1 MVDPARQHAD
11 RVWAARYGVETG
23 AALRFG
29 SLSRR
34 MWQAGAPETLV
45 ELAARASRDETR
57 HASRC
62 EDVLRSRQAPVPAA
76 ETRLLEYAPLELTPE
91 QRLTYEVV
99 AQSCVSET
107 ESMAT
112 LVTLLDAATTEFLKG
127 VLHELARDEV
137 AHARLGWGYLAWAK
151 QRMDLAFLVPMLPRM
166 VAGSAGPDLFRPAAA
181 GTDDPA
187 LFHAGVVPHSE
198 RQRVYLETLE
208 AVVIPGITEHGIDAA
223 PLRDWVDAR
232 RAALTTSTAPAGA

>member
-34 MWQAGAPETLV
+34 MWQAGAPEALV

-62 EDVLRSRQAPVPAA
+62 EDVLRARRAAVPVP
-76 ETRLLEYAPLELTPE
+76 ETRLLEYAPLELTDE

-112 LVTLLDAATTEFLKG
+112 LVTLLDAASDEMLKD

-137 AHARLGWGYLAWAK
+137 AHARLGWGYLTWAK
-151 QRMDLAFLVPMLPRM
+151 QRMDLAFLSPLLPRM
-166 VAGSAGPDLFRPAAA
+166 VAGSAGPELFGPPLP
-181 GTDDPA
+181 GTDAPE

-208 AVVIPGITEHGIDAA
+208 AVVIPGVVEHGIDAL
-223 PLRDWVDAR
+223 PLGHWVDAR
-232 RAALTTSTAPAGA
+232 RAELVTAPVGG

>member
-1 MVDPARQHAD
+1 MVDASRQHAN

-34 MWQAGAPETLV
+34 LWQAGAPEALV

-62 EDVLRSRQAPVPAA
+62 EDVLRSRQAPAPTP
-76 ETRLLEYAPLELTPE
+76 ETRLLEYAPLELTSE

-112 LVTLLDAATTEFLKG
+112 LVTLLDEARDEMLKA

-137 AHARLGWGYLAWAK
+137 SHARLGWGYLTWSGK
-151 QRMDLAFLVPMLPRM
+151 RMDLAFLAPLLPRM
-166 VAGSAGPDLFRPAAA
+166 VAGSAGPDLFRPALP
-181 GTDDPA
+181 GTDDPN

-208 AVVIPGITEHGIDAA
+208 SVVIPGVVEHGIDPA
-223 PLRDWVDAR
+223 PLRVWVDAR
-232 RAALTTSTAPAGA
+232 RADLDPSATGP

>member
-1 MVDPARQHAD
+1 
-11 RVWAARYGVETG
+11 
-23 AALRFG
+23 
-29 SLSRR
+29 
-34 MWQAGAPETLV
+34 
-45 ELAARASRDETR
+45 
-57 HASRC
+57 
-62 EDVLRSRQAPVPAA
+62 
-76 ETRLLEYAPLELTPE
+76 LLEYAPLELTPE

-112 LVTLLDAATTEFLKG
+112 LVTLLDAASTEFLRD

-166 VAGSAGPDLFRPAAA
+166 VAGSAGPDLFRPALP
-181 GTDDPA
+181 GTDDQT

-208 AVVIPGITEHGIDAA
+208 AVVIPGVAEHGIDAG

-232 RAALTTSTAPAGA
+232 RAALVTDSPAVGA